1 MSNYKSMVEERY
13 TDEKGNVWFINPDG
27 SKSLFKAVL
36 SEDDKQTIA
45 AQINAQT
52 AKIVADR
59 KEARMQAIAD
69 DLSYIKTHMGR

>member
-1 MSNYKSMVEERY
+1 MAYKSMVAERY
-13 TDEKGNVWFINPDG
+13 TDEKGNVWFISPDG
-27 SKSLFKAVL
+27 SNSIFKAVL
-36 SEDDKQTIA
+36 SPEDKQTIVD
-45 AQINAQT
+45 QINAQT